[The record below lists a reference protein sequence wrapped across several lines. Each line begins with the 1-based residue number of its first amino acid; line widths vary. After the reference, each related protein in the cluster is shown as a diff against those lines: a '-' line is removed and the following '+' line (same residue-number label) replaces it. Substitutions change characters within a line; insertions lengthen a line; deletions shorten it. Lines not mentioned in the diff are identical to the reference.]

1 MFKRKKMENKVTL
14 EEAPQELSRNQKK
27 RWVAYKNRSPAF
39 SMWRSRMKRAS
50 LYIRDEQYIFDGYD
64 VWDSKND

>member
-1 MFKRKKMENKVTL
+1 MMKQKF
-14 EEAPQELSRNQKK
+14 ELSDAPVELSKNQKK

-39 SMWRSRMKRAS
+39 NMWRSRMKRAS

-64 VWDSKND
+64 VWETTATNN